1 MIEDLEIRNPLGKSD
16 HGVLSFTYLC
26 YSEERTTK
34 GISKCYKGDYEGMR
48 EYLSQQNRE
57 FEVNKDIN
65 VTWERF
71 HSAIMTATNKFIP
84 CFKPG

>member
-1 MIEDLEIRNPLGKSD
+1 
-16 HGVLSFTYLC
+16 
-26 YSEERTTK
+26 
-34 GISKCYKGDYEGMR
+34 MR

-57 FEVNKDIN
+57 FEVNKDVN